1 MLNILLI
8 LLPVFILSVN
18 FILIKQSFLLN
29 FNGDKHQKFV
39 TKKEIPLS
47 GGFFLFVYLVIF
59 FIVIEFLCQIIY
71 FILYI
76 IVIITIKCL
85 IISLTS
91 RMFAIY

>member
-47 GGFFLFVYLVIF
+47 GHIFHAFSLPFNYKSHSVIRKF
-59 FIVIEFLCQIIY
+59 SCREIIY
-71 FILYI
+71 TANLLPYI
-76 IVIITIKCL
+76 KENTYLLKC
-85 IISLTS
+85 IHI
-91 RMFAIY
+91 